1 MNKKFWLPVIGLLTA
16 TSVCAS
22 DSYLS
27 KEKLYSSKQASS
39 PLLSDTGYFAC
50 MSKNGEALV
59 KNQNLATQV
68 KDKSRV
74 EKFDEDKPQVYWDEW
89 AGREIFDEI
98 VSSQELPD
106 DATLRQL
113 KLLVESLR
121 GGVSTLAIRLSN
133 AWRFE

>member
-1 MNKKFWLPVIGLLTA
+1 MEKRLL
-16 TSVCAS
+16 
-22 DSYLS
+22 
-27 KEKLYSSKQASS
+27 KI
-39 PLLSDTGYFAC
+39 
-50 MSKNGEALV
+50 
-59 KNQNLATQV
+59 ATQV

-121 GGVSTLAIRLSN
+121 GGVSTLAIRLSD

>member
-39 PLLSDTGYFAC
+39 PLLSDTGYFAR

-59 KNQNLATQV
+59 KN
-68 KDKSRV
+68 S
-74 EKFDEDKPQVYWDEW
+74 Y
-89 AGREIFDEI
+89 
-98 VSSQELPD
+98 SS
-106 DATLRQL
+106 
-113 KLLVESLR
+113 
-121 GGVSTLAIRLSN
+121 
-133 AWRFE
+133 